1 VTGFDVTASAA
12 DVGLAVDKLQIFEL
26 VRLERLWRDLGEW
39 DELAA
44 AYTEDAI
51 IRTTWFCGHAKEF
64 AEGSKVMADRGRHS
78 KHPIW
83 PIYAR
88 VNADRALVES
98 RAEIQNRSEIGGVL
112 VDTTQYVRF
121 FSRACRTSA
130 GWRLGSFEGIYEKGT
145 IAPVNPA
152 DTVPIDWA
160 EVTAATPRTSY
171 QLHAWAIMRRGYT
184 VSDDLLGDD
193 RPEQLRD
200 FYAAENRWLS
210 GSGG

>member
-1 VTGFDVTASAA
+1 VTGFDQTASAA
-12 DVGLAVDKLQIFEL
+12 DVALAVDKLQIFEL

-39 DELAA
+39 DRLAA

-51 IRTTWFCGHAKEF
+51 IRTTWFCGHAQEF
-64 AEGSKVMADRGRHS
+64 AEGSREMAGRGRHS

-98 RAEIQNRSEIGGVL
+98 RAEIQNRSEIGGVA

-121 FSRACRTSA
+121 FSRVCRTSA

-171 QLHAWAIMRRGYT
+171 QLHAWAITRRGYT
-184 VSDDLLGDD
+184 VGDDLLGDD
-193 RPEQLRD
+193 RPEQVRD
-200 FYAAENRWLS
+200 FYAAENRWLH
-210 GSGG
+210 G